1 MPSKKIPLNLVHNES
16 AGGGRHERSKLV
28 ELLKRAGY
36 KVTCFSNEPD
46 DIAAALER
54 PAELV
59 VAAGGDGT
67 VAHVAAAARP
77 DGSPIAILPCGTAN
91 NIAQALGLGRPL
103 EELVAGWRTA
113 SVRPFYPI
121 DADGPW
127 GSRRIIEGI
136 GFGAVE
142 DAIAGLPD
150 KTDRKQARR
159 SYAEALTH
167 ANPELLEIRLDEET
181 ISDRFPLLEVVTI
194 PLVGPNLALAPGA
207 DPFDRK
213 FEICFIR
220 DRSNEREAM
229 AEWLADPDAGMP
241 APVSIR
247 AAERASIAGQFRRI
261 RINGGIKSTQPE
273 RDWDYTR
280 PITLTA
286 ASEPLPFLVPGP

>member
-36 KVTCFSNEPD
+36 KVACFGNEPD
-46 DIAAALER
+46 DIAAALKR

-77 DGSPIAILPCGTAN
+77 EGPPIAILPCGTAN
-91 NIAQALGLGRPL
+91 NMAKAFGLFGPL
-103 EELVAGWRTA
+103 EELVASWRTA
-113 SVRPFYPI
+113 SIRPFYPI

-127 GSRRIIEGI
+127 GSRRVIEGI

-142 DAIAGLPD
+142 DAIVDLPD
-150 KTDRKQARR
+150 KTNPERARL
-159 SYAEALTH
+159 SYAEAVTR
-167 ANPELLEIRLDEET
+167 ANPELLEIRLEEET
-181 ISDRFPLLEVVTI
+181 ISDCFPLLEVVTI
-194 PLVGPNLALAPGA
+194 PLVGPNLPLAPGA
-207 DPFDRK
+207 DPFDRT

-220 DRSNEREAM
+220 DRSDERKAM

-241 APVSIR
+241 APLSLR
-247 AAERASIAGQFRRI
+247 TAERVSIAGQFRRI
-261 RINGGIKSTQPE
+261 RIDGGVKSTKPE

-286 ASEPLPFLVPGP
+286 ASEPLPFLVPD

>member
-36 KVTCFSNEPD
+36 KVACFGNEPD
-46 DIAAALER
+46 DIAAALKR

-77 DGSPIAILPCGTAN
+77 DGPPIAILPCGTAN
-91 NIAQALGLGRPL
+91 NMAKAFGLWGPL

-127 GSRRIIEGI
+127 GSRRVIEGI

-142 DAIAGLPD
+142 DAIVDLPD
-150 KTDRKQARR
+150 KTNRERARL
-159 SYAEALTH
+159 SYAEAVTH
-167 ANPELLEIRLDEET
+167 ANPELLEIRLEEET
-181 ISDRFPLLEVVTI
+181 IS
-194 PLVGPNLALAPGA
+194 GPS
-207 DPFDRK
+207 RCSK
-213 FEICFIR
+213 
-220 DRSNEREAM
+220 
-229 AEWLADPDAGMP
+229 W
-241 APVSIR
+241 
-247 AAERASIAGQFRRI
+247 
-261 RINGGIKSTQPE
+261 
-273 RDWDYTR
+273 
-280 PITLTA
+280 
-286 ASEPLPFLVPGP
+286 